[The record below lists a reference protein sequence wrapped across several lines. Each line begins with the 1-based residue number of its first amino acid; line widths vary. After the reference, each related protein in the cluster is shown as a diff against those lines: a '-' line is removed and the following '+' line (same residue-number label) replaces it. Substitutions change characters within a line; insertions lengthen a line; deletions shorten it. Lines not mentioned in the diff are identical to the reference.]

1 VAGGPDG
8 GTALGVADLGGAAV
22 IDNVATGLDSGVVQA
37 LYAGGKKSDITYLDV
52 DQVFTSPAAG

>member
-1 VAGGPDG
+1 M
-8 GTALGVADLGGAAV
+8 